1 MRSGPTILTFALIIF
16 ILASGAA
23 LTLLYVFVG

>member
-1 MRSGPTILTFALIIF
+1 MRSDPIILTFALILF
-16 ILASGAA
+16 ILAMGAA